1 MYDVSL
7 LAELLELLI
16 LVLELMADEAA
27 SLGLEVKS
35 RTMKS
40 RLPRSLSCIGSLIRS
55 SVQST
60 HDISRRSA
68 IARAAM
74 RSLDNQIWRSRRL
87 NDNEAEVVEH
97 MHSAYLP
104 MWVRLLGSREDRC
117 TEDQCFLSARPI
129 A

>member
-16 LVLELMADEAA
+16 LVLELMADEAE

-40 RLPRSLSCIGSLIRS
+40 RLLRSLSCLGSLIHS

-60 HDISRRSA
+60 HDINRRSA
-68 IARAAM
+68 IACAAM
-74 RSLDNQIWRSRRL
+74 QSLGNQI
-87 NDNEAEVVEH
+87 
-97 MHSAYLP
+97 
-104 MWVRLLGSREDRC
+104 
-117 TEDQCFLSARPI
+117 
-129 A
+129 

>member
-1 MYDVSL
+1 MLYTDVDVRCLSPCRII
-7 LAELLELLI
+7 ELLI
-16 LVLELMADEAA
+16 LVLELMVDEAE

-40 RLPRSLSCIGSLIRS
+40 RLPRSLSCIGFLIRS

-74 RSLDNQIWRSRRL
+74 QSLDNQI
-87 NDNEAEVVEH
+87 
-97 MHSAYLP
+97 
-104 MWVRLLGSREDRC
+104 
-117 TEDQCFLSARPI
+117 
-129 A
+129 